1 MPLLDFFLGLALG
14 ITICLCQRWW
24 LDRQIHRIL
33 NMLLPEAMS
42 VDLPIFS
49 RLRRAIALSK
59 QHQQDQAEQIKTWQ
73 EIVQQAP
80 VGFLQVDVENQLIW
94 CNQQAQKLLRI
105 HPNWRQGH
113 TQLLIALVRS
123 YELDQLIEQT
133 RIAQQP
139 QVQEWL
145 FYPFT
150 QDADEIGDRLGVTLR
165 GYSCLLPD
173 GDIGVFLENRQPLVN
188 LTQSRNQWVSD
199 LAHELRTPLTSIHL
213 VVEMLQGRLDPS
225 WNQRLERV
233 LHEINRLIQLVKD
246 WLELSLMEVAP
257 SEYLSCKPL
266 NLPALI
272 HSVWQTLE
280 PIAHQKQLILNYS
293 GSENLLVEADENRL
307 YRVFLNIFDNSIRYS
322 PPGSQIYAVV
332 TPVMPKTSDLVEKSP
347 VTSPVTSP
355 VASLVASPVAS
366 TVQIDIIDSGSGFT
380 EADLSSVFDRFYRAD
395 SSRTKQANL
404 GKNLSNNGHSLPM
417 NTGTGLGLA
426 IVKQIV
432 EAHGGVISAQNH
444 PKIGGAWLKILL
456 PTFSPQDRQAK

>member
-1 MPLLDFFLGLALG
+1 MPLLDFFFGLALG
-14 ITICLCQRWW
+14 IIICLCQRWW
-24 LDRQIHRIL
+24 LHRQIHRL
-33 NMLLPEAMS
+33 LVMLFPEAMS
-42 VDLPIFS
+42 VDLPMFS
-49 RLRRAIALSK
+49 RLRRAILLSQ
-59 QHQQDQAEQIKTWQ
+59 QHQENQAKQIKTWQ
-73 EIVQQAP
+73 EIVQVAP
-80 VGFLQVDVENQLIW
+80 VGFLQVDGENQLIW

-133 RIAQQP
+133 RIAQRP

-145 FYPFT
+145 FYPFS
-150 QDADEIGDRLGVTLR
+150 QDAEEIGDRLGVTLR

-188 LTQSRNQWVSD
+188 LTHSRNQWVSD
-199 LAHELRTPLTSIHL
+199 LAHELKTPLTSIQL
-213 VVEMLQGRLDPS
+213 VIEMLQGRLDSS

-246 WLELSLMEVAP
+246 WLELSQMEVAP

-272 HSVWQTLE
+272 HSVWQSLE
-280 PIAHQKQLILNYS
+280 PIANQKKLTLKYS
-293 GSENLLVEADENRL
+293 GPDNLLIEADETRL

-322 PPGSQIYAVV
+322 PPESPIYAAVA
-332 TPVMPKTSDLVEKSP
+332 PVIPQTIDPVETSQ
-347 VTSPVTSP
+347 
-355 VASLVASPVAS
+355 VASK
-366 TVQIDIIDSGSGFT
+366 VQIDIIDSGPGFT

-395 SSRTKQANL
+395 SSRTKQVTV
-404 GKNLSNNGHSLPM
+404 GKNLSNNGQFLPM

-432 EAHGGVISAQNH
+432 EAHGGVISAHNH
-444 PKIGGAWLKILL
+444 PKIGGAWLKIFL
-456 PTFSPQDRQAK
+456 PLHLKPSKS